1 MGQGAA
7 LRVTKTVDE
16 RLDAVKSIRGGLRS
30 LRLVEM
36 KLNEIYAEAK
46 TAPSDEALREF
57 IMVGHNTGY
66 RALRR
71 ALREG
76 PAEYKKPLSELRFA
90 DLLKP
95 RAGKPALLAEILNK
109 GNQPQK
115 FERETRDYLK
125 NIEDWIEAAKPKKE
139 SKP

>member
-1 MGQGAA
+1 
-7 LRVTKTVDE
+7 
-16 RLDAVKSIRGGLRS
+16 
-30 LRLVEM
+30 M

-95 RAGKPALLAEILNK
+95 RAGKPALLAEILNN